1 MTKPK
6 DIKFTIRYGEFYP
19 FRKPEEK
26 KSNANINVPKQQ
38 NTNGK

>member
-6 DIKFTIRYGEFYP
+6 EIKFTIRYGEFYP
-19 FRKPEEK
+19 FRKNE